1 MTLFRNEAHRRAGY
15 WLMANH
21 WFMYSA
27 MACVMA
33 HLSRYFDLDLG
44 LNDQNIGLLMAL
56 PLGVGVI
63 FQPLWGVLSDRY
75 LGRTNAYRL
84 AQGLTAVLLVFFS
97 LSHQIG
103 GNYLLLAAACAMMI
117 FHSSNAPLSSGL
129 IISFLGIER
138 RHLFGRIRVFGSASF
153 AFTIALLCPLAAA
166 ASIYVGVYPRMGIFW
181 LGAAFYLAAL
191 CTTFWD
197 VKQFEPHHRP
207 PMKSFLTLI
216 QTPNLLHFYFCLF
229 CLGLGAAGG
238 IQYIGPYIGLRGHS
252 EWFFSSLWAVGV
264 SSEIILTWNLHSI
277 VKRFGLKAIIV
288 FGIASE
294 CIRWTGM
301 GMTQNPYLYYLI
313 FTMHGTAV
321 IGNFFAAAMYIDSEC
336 DESVRSTAQ
345 TLLFF
350 SFVSGQVSG
359 YILSSQIVQFVG
371 AHWSMERVDA
381 IQTSF
386 FAFGAICAFG
396 ALWAWLFIKKE
407 SKFAVLDA
415 KA

>member
-15 WLMANH
+15 WLMTNH

-27 MACVMA
+27 MACVLA

-44 LNDQNIGLLMAL
+44 LNDNHIGILMAL
-56 PLGVGVI
+56 PLCVGVM

-75 LGRTNAYRL
+75 LGRTTAYRL
-84 AQGLTAVLLVFFS
+84 ALGLTAVFLVVFS
-97 LSHQIG
+97 LSHQLG
-103 GNYLLLAAACAMMI
+103 GIYFLLAAACVMMV
-117 FHSSNAPLSSGL
+117 FYCSNTPLSSGL

-153 AFTIALLCPLAAA
+153 AFTIALLCPIA
-166 ASIYVGVYPRMGIFW
+166 ASMSAYVGAYPRQGIFW
-181 LGAAFYLAAL
+181 LGAIFYLAAL

-216 QTPNLLHFYFCLF
+216 KTPNLLHFYFSLF

-238 IQYIGPYIGLRGHS
+238 IQYIGPYIGLRGYS

-264 SSEIILTWNLHSI
+264 GTEIILTWYLHAI
-277 VKRFGLKAIIV
+277 IKRFGLKTIIV
-288 FGIASE
+288 CGIASE

-301 GMTQNPYLYYLI
+301 GLTQIPYLYYLI

-345 TLLFF
+345 TLMYF
-350 SFVSGQVSG
+350 SFVSGQFSG
-359 YILSSQIVQFVG
+359 YILSSQIVQSVG
-371 AHWSMERVDA
+371 SLWSLDRADA

-396 ALWAWLFIKKE
+396 ALWAFLFVKKE
-407 SKFAVLDA
+407 SKFAILDA